1 MYDGLDVSTV
11 RNFGTA
17 LLIGAL
23 VGTEREKRQSAEAE
37 AGIGGLRTFVLLAL
51 LGAVAGWL
59 ADALHMPALLV
70 AVLIVVGAAV
80 LAGYVLAARVDPASL
95 GLTTESAAITVY
107 LLGAMATLG
116 YRELAVALAIVT
128 AALLAYKQPL
138 HGLVEK
144 MSWDDIFAGLRL
156 LIATFIVLPLL
167 PSRSVDPW
175 GALNPYS
182 LWLLVLLISSLSLV
196 GYVGSRWLGADRGI
210 VLTGLTGGLVSSTA
224 VTLSFARQSRDDSR
238 TATAHTLACGMLLAW
253 CIMFGRVIVEVLVV
267 NRELVGRVLIP
278 FAMMVA
284 ARDRAAAKTEEVPLR
299 NPFSLTEASK
309 FGAFFAVVL
318 LAVKFVQIRFPGE
331 GLYMVAGLAGLTDV
345 DAITLSM
352 AEYAR
357 SGDAHVAV
365 NAIVLATLTNTMVKC
380 GMAVALGGAVLRR
393 PVLIATGAILAT
405 GIGAISW
412 L

>member
-224 VTLSFARQSRDDSR
+224 VTLRPSSLKYPSCSAMVS
-238 TATAHTLACGMLLAW
+238 
-253 CIMFGRVIVEVLVV
+253 GR
-267 NRELVGRVLIP
+267 
-278 FAMMVA
+278 
-284 ARDRAAAKTEEVPLR
+284 
-299 NPFSLTEASK
+299 
-309 FGAFFAVVL
+309 
-318 LAVKFVQIRFPGE
+318 
-331 GLYMVAGLAGLTDV
+331 
-345 DAITLSM
+345 
-352 AEYAR
+352 
-357 SGDAHVAV
+357 
-365 NAIVLATLTNTMVKC
+365 
-380 GMAVALGGAVLRR
+380 
-393 PVLIATGAILAT
+393 
-405 GIGAISW
+405 
-412 L
+412 